1 VKSDLPITDP
11 RHPLVMNL
19 TCAEMSE
26 KNWRNIAAGEHRPGV
41 ARWAKSNAAFHA
53 AQVERFRR
61 LIEAAACAA
70 ASTLEVQA

>member
-1 VKSDLPITDP
+1 MK
-11 RHPLVMNL
+11 L

-26 KNWRNIAAGEHRPGV
+26 KKWCSIAAGEHRPGV

-53 AQVERFRR
+53 AQVQRLRR
-61 LIEAAACAA
+61 LIEAAA